1 MDTEMNALT
10 DNGTFELVPQHKDRE
25 VVGAKLV
32 YAISKTDQNG
42 TEKYKARF
50 VAKGYSQVQDIDYQ
64 ETFAPTARMS
74 TVRTLLQR
82 TVQQDMVVQQMD
94 VKTAY
99 LNVPIDCEIY
109 IKQHEG
115 FEQVGENGETLVWK
129 LKKSLY
135 GLKQSGRNWNN
146 LLHDFLIH
154 EEFIQSRAD
163 PCLYVR
169 KIDDNRCV
177 IVIVWVNDII
187 IAASDLDL
195 LQIVKAS
202 LGKRFKMSD
211 LGAVEMAFRNRIQ
224 TQ

>member
-1 MDTEMNALT
+1 M
-10 DNGTFELVPQHKDRE
+10 
-25 VVGAKLV
+25 GAKWV
-32 YAISKTDQNG
+32 YTIKTDQNG

-82 TVQQDMVVQQMD
+82 TVQQDMIVHQMD

-99 LNVPIDCEIY
+99 LNAPNDCEIY
-109 IKQHEG
+109 IKQPEG

-163 PCLYVR
+163 PLSG
-169 KIDDNRCV
+169 NLT
-177 IVIVWVNDII
+177 II
-187 IAASDLDL
+187 NAL
-195 LQIVKAS
+195 LLLFGSTTLSSPLAI
-202 LGKRFKMSD
+202 
-211 LGAVEMAFRNRIQ
+211 
-224 TQ
+224 